1 MTNTFLRLGTLAA
14 ILGTWSPMIPLRAQP
29 LRAAE
34 TKTLRL
40 EQVQLFR
47 SGAVLRYAASGKVV
61 NGSQR
66 WVLGGWAKV
75 FDAATLRVKS
85 SSGLRMTDYRWEKL
99 PATEAWMDSL
109 NAAERAMAD
118 NRRVL
123 EEKQVDM
130 SALQAEE
137 QYMMVLLGRTAV
149 QGKGPAGTV
158 SPNFAETGST
168 RNGSRV
174 RNNSGNAWPRLG
186 EPNFSANGVWI
197 P

>member
-1 MTNTFLRLGTLAA
+1 MTNALQRLGILVA
-14 ILGTWSPMIPLRAQP
+14 ILGTWSLLIPLRAQP

-34 TKTLRL
+34 TKILRL

-47 SGAVLRYAASGKVV
+47 SGAVLRYSASGKVV

-66 WVLGGWAKV
+66 WVLGGWAKF
-75 FDAATLRVKS
+75 FDAASLRVKS

-99 PATEAWMDSL
+99 PASEAWMDSL

-158 SPNFAETGST
+158 SPNVAETGSA
-168 RNGSRV
+168 RNGLRV

>member
-1 MTNTFLRLGTLAA
+1 MTQMLLRLGTLAA
-14 ILGTWSPMIPLRAQP
+14 MLGTWSPMIPLRAQP

-66 WVLGGWAKV
+66 WVLGGWAKA
-75 FDAATLRVKS
+75 FDAASLRVKS
-85 SSGLRMTDYRWEKL
+85 SSGLKMTDYRWEKL

-158 SPNFAETGST
+158 SPNVAETGSAQEWLK
-168 RNGSRV
+168 GSEQFR
-174 RNNSGNAWPRLG
+174 
-186 EPNFSANGVWI
+186 
-197 P
+197 

>member
-34 TKTLRL
+34 TKNLRL

-85 SSGLRMTDYRWEKL
+85 SSG
-99 PATEAWMDSL
+99 
-109 NAAERAMAD
+109 
-118 NRRVL
+118 
-123 EEKQVDM
+123 
-130 SALQAEE
+130 
-137 QYMMVLLGRTAV
+137 
-149 QGKGPAGTV
+149 
-158 SPNFAETGST
+158 
-168 RNGSRV
+168 
-174 RNNSGNAWPRLG
+174 
-186 EPNFSANGVWI
+186 
-197 P
+197 